1 MSASPSHLIGSAS
14 DSTISEFRHSAHSD
28 ASAISRVL
36 NLTCAGAVSGEVAM
50 AKKPIGVNPLS
61 IRLSIK
67 KGTRCTWCC
76 LRRTPFIKAGRSLRF
91 DAEEVIQW
99 LPHSEKSERV

>member
-67 KGTRCTWCC
+67 IRNPVHLVLPAAHSLYQGGPFASVRC
-76 LRRTPFIKAGRSLRF
+76 GGG
-91 DAEEVIQW
+91 
-99 LPHSEKSERV
+99 HSVASSF